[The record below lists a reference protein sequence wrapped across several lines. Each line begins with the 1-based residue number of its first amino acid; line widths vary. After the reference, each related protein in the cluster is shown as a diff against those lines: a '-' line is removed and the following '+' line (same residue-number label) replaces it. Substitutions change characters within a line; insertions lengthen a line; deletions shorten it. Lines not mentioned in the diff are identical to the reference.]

1 MHRFSDRAGPTERLA
16 LTPPAVWPSVS
27 WDDVGTPKL

>member
-1 MHRFSDRAGPTERLA
+1 MHRFSDRAGSTERLA
-16 LTPPAVWPSVS
+16 LTPPMMWPSVS